1 MTRSIDS
8 LSFSADSAQTSALR
22 QEPVGLRMALPSSW
36 TSIRRPSAM
45 SLSYICRHHT
55 TTCAE
60 VQKSVSRFSSP
71 RELDTTRKMARPAN
85 AKAKPASGAASAPRI
100 ISVVNQ
106 KGGVGKTTTA
116 VNLAASVA
124 AAERKTLLID
134 MDPQG
139 NASSGLGIRP
149 RTVTKSV
156 YDVLIG
162 RASLEDIAIEVE
174 VPGLFVAP
182 ATQDLVAA
190 ELELVDE
197 PDRATRLKNE
207 LAKLLLTQKFEYV
220 FIDCP
225 PSLGLLTVNALTA
238 ADRVLV
244 PLQCEYYA
252 LEGLTH
258 LMATIDRVK
267 NGTNPELEV
276 EGIVLTMFDGRNSL
290 AHQVAEEVRRHFRVF
305 DSVIPRNVRLSE
317 APSHGKPIL
326 LYDVQS
332 KGAQGYLSLAKE
344 LLSTSVP
351 VPAAGG
357 AR

>member
-1 MTRSIDS
+1 MASISIEWNSGDFDPFVSPVS
-8 LSFSADSAQTSALR
+8 LHLPTPYTARGT
-22 QEPVGLRMALPSSW
+22 EPKNHP
-36 TSIRRPSAM
+36 
-45 SLSYICRHHT
+45 H
-55 TTCAE
+55 
-60 VQKSVSRFSSP
+60 SP
-71 RELDTTRKMARPAN
+71 RPAAWTRHALAM
-85 AKAKPASGAASAPRI
+85 PR
-100 ISVVNQ
+100 SVTSSSKRSPGPPKVVAVVNQ

-124 AAERKTLLID
+124 AAERKTLLLD

-139 NASSGLGIRP
+139 NASSGIGVRP
-149 RTVTKSV
+149 RTIERSV

-162 RASLEDIAIEVE
+162 RASLKDVI
-174 VPGLFVAP
+174 VPTEIPALTLAP

-197 PDRATRLKNE
+197 ADRATRLKGALTAL
-207 LAKLLLTQKFEYV
+207 LAAEPGYEYV
-220 FIDCP
+220 FVDCP

-238 ADRVLV
+238 ATRVLV

-267 NGTNPELEV
+267 GGTNPGLEV
-276 EGIVLTMFDGRNSL
+276 EGIVLTMFDARNNL

-317 APSHGKPIL
+317 APSHGKPAL

-332 KGAQGYLSLAKE
+332 KGAQGYLSLARE
-344 LLSTSVP
+344 LLQG
-351 VPAAGG
+351 AAG
-357 AR
+357 